1 MRIKSSKSVRI
12 RKVQGISVSIGNN
25 RLVGRYDPLVHF
37 FSVRMASLTIRPSEK
52 GFTILYIIVASHG
65 FCVHSKPVVCDDGCT
80 LTLLLFLPSSSES
93 HKTEKDKIEFLWFLN
108 ILSFIWVSLRRF
120 LLLQISDNL
129 YEKDNF
135 NFLFYDFS
143 LHRSIL
149 DKLTMIIILMIGT
162 LHNNSCNDLWHYFI
176 YTERGM
182 I

>member
-1 MRIKSSKSVRI
+1 MLELEKY
-12 RKVQGISVSIGNN
+12 KV
-25 RLVGRYDPLVHF
+25 LVYVLEITDSLDDTTHWYIF
-37 FSVRMASLTIRPSEK
+37 FSVRMAILTIRPSEK
-52 GFTILYIIVASHG
+52 GFTILYIIVAS
-65 FCVHSKPVVCDDGCT
+65 DDGCT

-108 ILSFIWVSLRRF
+108 ILSFICVSLRRF

-149 DKLTMIIILMIGT
+149 DKLNMTIILMIGT

-176 YTERGM
+176 YIERGM

>member
-1 MRIKSSKSVRI
+1 MLELEKY
-12 RKVQGISVSIGNN
+12 KV
-25 RLVGRYDPLVHF
+25 LVYLLVITDSLDDTTHWYIF
-37 FSVRMASLTIRPSEK
+37 FSVRMAILTIRPSEK

-108 ILSFIWVSLRRF
+108 ILSFICVSLRRF